1 MAASLR
7 PAIHPRSTAFRS
19 LNFSTVSCVDDVGRH
34 ESMTRWGFRYG
45 RGMVA
50 DTRSLGPFTTV
61 LFGHEQGKY
70 PDGNSVLVRGTHSSV
85 VIDPSLSVHT
95 AVPPIEVDRVLLTH
109 AHEDHMA
116 GVSAVV
122 AGEVSV
128 HHRDLPALQSIE
140 GLMALYGV
148 PADGVAGMSA
158 LVTERFNYRGWP
170 EATAFEGDAEWD
182 LGGVTVRA
190 VHAPGH
196 TGGHCLFDIEPHDGT
211 HRVVVTGDIDLSSF
225 GPYYGDAQS
234 SLDEFEATLA
244 LLPTLVA
251 HHYVTFHHKGV
262 IDGHEEW
269 VAAVDAF
276 GVAIARREAALLGLL
291 AEPRTFDELCAIGIV
306 YRQGTRPPLF
316 GDGVEAHSIE
326 RHLAR
331 LLADGR
337 VVSDG
342 THHRLAD
349 GA

>member
-1 MAASLR
+1 
-7 PAIHPRSTAFRS
+7 
-19 LNFSTVSCVDDVGRH
+19 
-34 ESMTRWGFRYG
+34 
-45 RGMVA
+45 MVA
-50 DTRSLGPFTTV
+50 TSRALGPFITV

-70 PDGNSVLVRGTHSSV
+70 PDGNSVLVRGTQSSV
-85 VIDPSLSVHT
+85 LIDPSLSVRAAT
-95 AVPPIEVDRVLLTH
+95 PPIEVDRVLLTH

-116 GVSAVV
+116 GLSAVRSR
-122 AGEVSV
+122 AISV
-128 HHRDLPALQSIE
+128 HHRDLAALQSIE
-140 GLMALYGV
+140 GLMALYGI
-148 PADGVAGMSA
+148 PEAAVAQMSE
-158 LVTERFNYRGWP
+158 LVSERFHYAGWP
-170 EATAFEGDAEWD
+170 AAAGFDGGAEWD

-234 SLDEFEATLA
+234 SLEEFDATLC
-244 LLPTLVA
+244 LLPSLVA

-269 VAAVDAF
+269 VAAGDVFAA
-276 GVAIARREAALLGLL
+276 AIPRREAALLQLL
-291 AEPRTFDELCAIGIV
+291 AEPRTFDELCSVGIV

-316 GDGVEAHSIE
+316 GDGVEAHSID

-342 THHRLAD
+342 TRYELV
-349 GA
+349 GGR